1 MSKRM
6 NNITPKIFAL
16 IIAVI
21 LWSYVMSEVN
31 PEISTEYRNIEVKL
45 NNLPTL
51 ERQGL
56 VVMEPKEST
65 INVRV
70 AGKKSDMKNF
80 SSRYI
85 TAYADLSGYSEGQ
98 HRVPVRVSL
107 SDNSS
112 NVRVTNIEPNEVLFT
127 FDKVITREKAV
138 SIKTKG
144 NVDSNHIVEDIS
156 VNPQTVFI
164 TGPRTWVNEVA
175 EARVSVNL
183 EDRTSSTTL
192 NLPVKLLDDQEE
204 EVRDIGKDPS
214 KVDVDISILKQKTV
228 PIRLQTRGE
237 LPDNYDID
245 NIRVYPST
253 IALKGGDK
261 LDDLKEIN
269 TKSVDLNS
277 LLDSSSTEV
286 ELDLPE
292 NVQLVNPDQKVTI
305 SYTVEET
312 GEKSYEFD
320 FEDIDLRNLEEG
332 LSLAEEDSKISIKLK
347 GDRHLLDDLT
357 KEDIKLYVDLK
368 DLGEGSHDVDINM
381 EGISGISIDS
391 IDPRRLKLE
400 LIKEDE

>member
-31 PEISTEYRNIEVKL
+31 PEISTEYRNVEVKL
-45 NNLPTL
+45 NNISTL

-56 VVMEPKEST
+56 VVMEPKNT
-65 INVRV
+65 TVNVRV

-80 SSRYI
+80 RSKYI
-85 TAYADLSGYSEGQ
+85 SAYADLTGYGEGQ
-98 HRVPVRVSL
+98 HRVSIRVSL

-127 FDKVITREKAV
+127 FDKVITREKTV
-138 SIKTKG
+138 SIKTEG
-144 NVDSNHIVEDIS
+144 DVDSNHIVEDIS
-156 VNPQTVFI
+156 TSPQTIFI

-183 EDRTSSTTL
+183 DDRTSSTTL

-204 EVRDIGKDPS
+204 EVRDVGKDPS
-214 KVDVDISILKQKTV
+214 KVDVNISILKQKTL
-228 PIRLQTRGE
+228 PIKLQTTGE
-237 LPDNYDID
+237 LPDSYDID
-245 NIRVYPST
+245 NIKIYPST
-253 IALKGGDK
+253 IAVKGGDSI
-261 LDDLKEIN
+261 DGLKEIN

-292 NVQLVNPDQKVTI
+292 NIKLINPDQKVSI

-312 GEKSYEFD
+312 REEDYEFD
-320 FEDIDLRNLEEG
+320 FEDIDMRDLDDNLSIESQSDNI
-332 LSLAEEDSKISIKLK
+332 SLKLK
-347 GDRHLLDDLT
+347 GPRELLDDIS
-357 KEDIKLYVDLK
+357 KEDIKLYLDLK
-368 DLGEGSHDVDINM
+368 DLEEGSHDVDINV
-381 EGISGISIDS
+381 ENISGITIET
-391 IDPRRLKLE
+391 IDPRRLKIE
-400 LIKEDE
+400 LIKEE